1 MNESLMVN
9 DYVRYC
15 DSLLALRKSGDWKSW
30 HDTWEDYVSSRWG
43 LSKTRAKLLCNF
55 AKFRQLLE
63 AELFGT
69 LPETPEQ
76 VKAILALPQKQWVET
91 WELVVSFCSLPL
103 RPGNIEAALQHFH
116 IYANKR
122 PSPEA
127 LKAIRVRRA
136 AKTLADMQSGEQLVQ
151 EIGAKAL
158 GKNWSKAVE
167 VVIDADQTRLTNER
181 AKIA

>member
-1 MNESLMVN
+1 MVTE
-9 DYVRYC
+9 YVRYC

-30 HDTWEDYVSSRWG
+30 HDSWEEYVSSRWG

-76 VKAILALPQKQWVET
+76 VKAVLALPQKQWVET
-91 WELVVSFCSLPL
+91 WELVLAFCSLPI
-103 RPGNIEAALQHFH
+103 RPSNVEAALQHFH

-122 PSPEA
+122 VPPDV
-127 LKAIRVRRA
+127 LKAQRVRRA
-136 AKTLADMQSGEQLVQ
+136 AKTLAGMENGEQLVA
-151 EIGAKAL
+151 EIGGNGL
-158 GKNWSKAVE
+158 GKNWEKAVE
-167 VVIDADQTRLTNER
+167 VVIDAHQAKLNER
-181 AKIA
+181 KSV